1 MLRNGLEPWH
11 VLVMVAV
18 LVLLFGSKKLPEMA
32 RGLGKSM
39 RILKSETA
47 AMREESAPGGA
58 PAEPPAGPAVQPPAA
73 PAAPSPSGQSPA
85 GQTPSAQSPAGPAAQ
100 PVKRPV

>member
-11 VLVMVAV
+11 LLVMVAV
-18 LVLLFGSKKLPEMA
+18 LVLLFGSKKLPETA

-47 AMREESAPGGA
+47 AMREEGRPAA
-58 PAEPPAGPAVQPPAA
+58 AAVAAAAAAEPVGDPGKAQARPDGP
-73 PAAPSPSGQSPA
+73 
-85 GQTPSAQSPAGPAAQ
+85 
-100 PVKRPV
+100 PVRPH

>member
-18 LVLLFGSKKLPEMA
+18 LVLLFGSRKLPEMA

-39 RILKSETA
+39 RILKAETA
-47 AMREESAPGGA
+47 AMREDGSSTEEPDAGA
-58 PAEPPAGPAVQPPAA
+58 PAPTPPAVATATLTKADEPTKLGK
-73 PAAPSPSGQSPA
+73 
-85 GQTPSAQSPAGPAAQ
+85 TP
-100 PVKRPV
+100 